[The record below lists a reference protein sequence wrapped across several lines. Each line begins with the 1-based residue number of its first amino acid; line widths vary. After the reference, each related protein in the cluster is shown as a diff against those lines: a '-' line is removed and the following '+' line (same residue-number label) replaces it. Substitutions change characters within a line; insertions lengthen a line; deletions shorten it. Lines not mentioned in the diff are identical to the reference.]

1 MSKQG
6 EPFDAAIALIETAR
20 QQLQDAKRSTRTE
33 WRWLIRIDVFDALRD
48 RLVKAGALIT
58 DVTVPEPTFLGI
70 AYDLGWPPAER
81 PLSLNL
87 TVVTL
92 APEKASE

>member
-1 MSKQG
+1 VTDQD
-6 EPFDAAIALIETAR
+6 EPFDAAIALIASAQ
-20 QQLQDAKRSTRTE
+20 QQLQAAKKNTRTE
-33 WRWLIRIDVFDALRD
+33 WRWLIRIDVFDALGD

-58 DVTVPEPTFLGI
+58 DVEAPEPTFLGMP
-70 AYDLGWPPAER
+70 YDLGWPPAER
-81 PLSLNL
+81 PLMLNL